1 MVYISG
7 GPVPSG
13 GRATLAVLLR
23 MLGEAGAR
31 TTVEERHTA
40 WNETDPVANAQRAS
54 DWFAEHL
61 AERWEGQTEVMQAA
75 AEKEEASGRT
85 HKAGLYVA
93 TLHPELVK
101 RYNFPENYAGIF
113 CRKAVYISGGQKKVW
128 HVLKL
133 FGDRQRGHL
142 SAAEKTEQD
151 VSFQVVLSIVGEE
164 GFDWR
169 PVLVWP
175 DLPAGDD
182 YGSLLSADAV
192 TKDCELGRPDEQRAW
207 CAKVERA
214 SSRLPPPA
222 APAAPRRTPASLIS
236 YSRRRSRR
244 AAASGPRCST

>member
-1 MVYISG
+1 M
-7 GPVPSG
+7 
-13 GRATLAVLLR
+13 
-23 MLGEAGAR
+23 
-31 TTVEERHTA
+31 
-40 WNETDPVANAQRAS
+40 
-54 DWFAEHL
+54 
-61 AERWEGQTEVMQAA
+61 
-75 AEKEEASGRT
+75 
-85 HKAGLYVA
+85 
-93 TLHPELVK
+93 
-101 RYNFPENYAGIF
+101 
-113 CRKAVYISGGQKKVW
+113 VW

-133 FGDRQRGHL
+133 FGDRQGGHL

-222 APAAPRRTPASLIS
+222 FFLSAFFFPCFLFSSCFFFSVPVLSFV
-236 YSRRRSRR
+236 
-244 AAASGPRCST
+244 CFC